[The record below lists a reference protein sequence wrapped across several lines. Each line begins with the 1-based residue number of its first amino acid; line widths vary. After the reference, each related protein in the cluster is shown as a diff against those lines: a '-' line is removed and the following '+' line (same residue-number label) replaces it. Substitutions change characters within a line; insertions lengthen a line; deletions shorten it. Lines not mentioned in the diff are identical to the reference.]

1 MHFSVN
7 IKPRMCQMAFAHLE
21 FNHVACVNKALHLD
35 ESELGGYRLTV
46 EKEKPQRE
54 N

>member
-1 MHFSVN
+1 
-7 IKPRMCQMAFAHLE
+7 
-21 FNHVACVNKALHLD
+21 VNKALHLD